1 MEHGPGCDLH
11 PGYRYR
17 SDWGL
22 IVAAQTRLFGD
33 FNAAVAGGNGRQIA
47 GEYS

>member
-1 MEHGPGCDLH
+1 MSPPLWI
-11 PGYRYR
+11 PLSLRL
-17 SDWGL
+17 GL

-33 FNAAVAGGNGRQIA
+33 FNAAVAGGNGMQIA